1 MLNFEPADNYDYA
14 GLDAVERNSCVGCN
28 RKGVAKYYVIP
39 KILFVHL
46 PTTVKQYNCHDILML
61 CPACRARAS
70 PAQLAHVVR
79 NGCCHCLFDRRHSLS
94 RRCHSL
100 SGHCHSLFGCGH
112 CPRLYCQGRCQVGV
126 RSNRKSGSR
135 ALKYP

>member
-79 NGCCHCLFDRRHSLS
+79 NGRCHCLFDRLSQPLSPLSQSLWPLSQSLWLRPLSSALLS
-94 RRCHSL
+94 RSL
-100 SGHCHSLFGCGH
+100 SGWCSL
-112 CPRLYCQGRCQVGV
+112 
-126 RSNRKSGSR
+126 K
-135 ALKYP
+135 